1 MQRVSARATLADPR
15 FRLKHSTTV
24 CNSFQNCGFHLTV
37 AFHQKI
43 LPKADFNACF
53 KVKWCGGSERFL
65 GGFVLRRFPAQKVQ
79 TLKIHCIFCAEKV
92 LTK

>member
-24 CNSFQNCGFHLTV
+24 CNSFQNCGFPLTV

-43 LPKADFNACF
+43 FTRSSFQRLLQ
-53 KVKWCGGSERFL
+53 SEM
-65 GGFVLRRFPAQKVQ
+65 VWWK
-79 TLKIHCIFCAEKV
+79 
-92 LTK
+92 